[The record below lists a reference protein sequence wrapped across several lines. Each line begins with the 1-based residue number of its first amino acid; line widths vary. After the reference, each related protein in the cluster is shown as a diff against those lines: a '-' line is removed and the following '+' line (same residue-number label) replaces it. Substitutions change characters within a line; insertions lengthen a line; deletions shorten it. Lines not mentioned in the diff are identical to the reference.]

1 MTWIVCRPLDLPDLK
16 KKHNSIITLSYT
28 NSAIANS
35 SSKTDEYRET
45 KKIVIRALQL
55 IIKNITYI
63 MDIKQMLTIHR

>member
-35 SSKTDEYRET
+35 STDEFRET
-45 KKIVIRALQL
+45 KKILIRALQL

>member
-35 SSKTDEYRET
+35 STDEFRET

>member
-16 KKHNSIITLSYT
+16 NKHNSIITLSYT

-35 SSKTDEYRET
+35 STDEFRET

>member
-35 SSKTDEYRET
+35 STDEFRET

-63 MDIKQMLTIHR
+63 MDIKQMLTVHR